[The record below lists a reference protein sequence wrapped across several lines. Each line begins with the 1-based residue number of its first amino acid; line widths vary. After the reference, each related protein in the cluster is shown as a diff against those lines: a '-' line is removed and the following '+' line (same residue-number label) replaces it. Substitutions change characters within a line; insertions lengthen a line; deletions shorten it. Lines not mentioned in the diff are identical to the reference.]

1 MSPYQFSF
9 DQLSAEHIAIPN
21 QYVVRVYRRGLIPGA
36 PKNGTVVRFIDY
48 RNQEDT
54 QDLPNPKYLAL
65 HAAISGIIHM
75 SGAAEHIDNIL
86 RDMDDIH
93 VLASDGS
100 TMFTSLFMAHS
111 AHKVCIGSAVNTLAH
126 S

>member
-1 MSPYQFSF
+1 M
-9 DQLSAEHIAIPN
+9 
-21 QYVVRVYRRGLIPGA
+21 
-36 PKNGTVVRFIDY
+36 NGTAVRFIDH

-65 HAAISGIIHM
+65 HAAIAGIIHM
-75 SGAAEHIDNIL
+75 SAAAEHIDNIL
-86 RDMDDIH
+86 REMGDIH

-111 AHKVCIGSAVNTLAH
+111 VHKLLAVH
-126 S
+126 